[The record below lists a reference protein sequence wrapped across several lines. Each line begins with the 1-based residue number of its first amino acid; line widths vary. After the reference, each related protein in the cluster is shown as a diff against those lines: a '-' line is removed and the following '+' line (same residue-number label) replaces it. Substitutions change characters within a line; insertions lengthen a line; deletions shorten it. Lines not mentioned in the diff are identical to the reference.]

1 MMQSEEHLRQLQG
14 MALLLQLQR
23 MARNRDELGALEFS
37 IVNETHSLVSY
48 RQAALWVKQPLSR
61 IASVSGVAECETNAP
76 YVVWLRRVAETL
88 YRDDAS
94 STPRTVFPN
103 NLSVELAAEWSEWS
117 AEFCLWLP
125 FRQMINKPIFGG
137 LLLFRET
144 AWLDAEIRLL
154 TELSEAYAHAWYGLQ
169 PQKHWWEWRSLVGKN
184 RQWFWG
190 LPLLLLLPI
199 HQTVLAPAAVIASD
213 PTLVRAQVDGVVETF
228 HIEPNQPVTA
238 GQLLVTLENTD
249 LANRLEIARKAL
261 VVAETEYR
269 SAAQMAVL
277 ENKSKIDLNVLKG
290 KIDQHLADVAY
301 MEDQLIR
308 SEIKAPHAGIAIFTD
323 AQDWLGK
330 PVTIGEKILQI
341 ADPDQVEMQM
351 HLPVADLINFDQDA
365 ETVLYLNSDPQRPLE
380 GQLYYASYEPEMTP
394 DNIQAY
400 RLKARLHYQQ
410 HPPRIGLT
418 GTAKIHGQRV
428 TLFYYMFRRPLAAVR
443 QWLGM

>member
-23 MARNRDELGALEFS
+23 MARNRDELAELGFG
-37 IVNETHSLVSY
+37 IVNETHGLVSY

-61 IASVSGVAECETNAP
+61 IASVSGVAECDANAP

-88 YRDDAS
+88 YRDPAS
-94 STPRTVFPN
+94 TAPRTVSAD
-103 NLSVELAAEWSEWS
+103 NLPAELAAEWSEWS
-117 AEFCLWLP
+117 AAFGLWLP
-125 FRQMINKPIFGG
+125 FREMVNKPVFGG

-154 TELSEAYAHAWYGLQ
+154 TELSEAYAHAWHGLQ
-169 PQKHWWEWRSLVGKN
+169 PQKHWWEWRPLIAKN
-184 RQWFWG
+184 SRWFWA
-190 LPLLLLLPI
+190 LPLLLLMPI

-213 PTLVRAQVDGVVETF
+213 PTLVRAPVDGVVEVF
-228 HIEPNQPVTA
+228 HVQPNQAVTA

-261 VVAETEYR
+261 AVSETEYR
-269 SAAQMAVL
+269 SAAQLAVL
-277 ENKSKIDLNVLKG
+277 ENKSKVDLNVLKG

-308 SEIKAPHAGIAIFTD
+308 SEIKAPHDGIAIFTD

-341 ADPDQVEMQM
+341 ADPQRVEMQM

-365 ETVLYLNSDPQRPLE
+365 ETVLYLNSEPQHPLQ
-380 GQLYYASYEPEMTP
+380 GQLYYASYEAEMTP

-400 RLKARLHYQQ
+400 RLKAHLDYQQ
-410 HPPRIGLT
+410 QPPRIGLT

-428 TLFYYMFRRPLAAVR
+428 TLFYYMFRRPLAAMR